1 MIEIWYINMATNTN
15 LKYANSSSNYYVIMS
30 IGVVNWWV
38 GPSARPDNQILG
50 RVHFLRA
57 VAVVHILKVN

>member
-1 MIEIWYINMATNTN
+1 MSFS
-15 LKYANSSSNYYVIMS
+15 LSSGVIVDVA

-50 RVHFLRA
+50 CVHFLRA